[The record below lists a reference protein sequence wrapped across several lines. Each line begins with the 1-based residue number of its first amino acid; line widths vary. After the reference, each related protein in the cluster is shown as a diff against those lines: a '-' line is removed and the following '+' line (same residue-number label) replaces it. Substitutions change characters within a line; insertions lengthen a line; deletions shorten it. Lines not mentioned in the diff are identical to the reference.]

1 MKLDLSKY
9 HEDDICDVYENRL
22 CDNCGDCLFTDGK
35 DSRAI
40 NIESIAKNLEEN
52 KYLEEEYKKMIE
64 MIKEE
69 HNYEEEASNKKEEE
83 YESEENTD
91 LDYVDAF
98 DNIVYI
104 DDLEYLEEDF
114 DDDTE
119 EVFPGFRRLKK
130 K

>member
-22 CDNCGDCLFTDGK
+22 CDNCGDCLFTDGR

-40 NIESIAKNLEEN
+40 NIESIAKNLDEN

-69 HNYEEEASNKKEEE
+69 HNYEEEETKTFDFSILDSDD
-83 YESEENTD
+83 SE
-91 LDYVDAF
+91 YVDAF
-98 DNIVYI
+98 DHIEYI
-104 DDLEYLEEDF
+104 DDLDFEAEEDLESL
-114 DDDTE
+114 TE
-119 EVFPGFRRLKK
+119 EIFPGVRKIKK
-130 K
+130 V

>member
-22 CDNCGDCLFTDGK
+22 CDNCGDCLFTDGR

-40 NIESIAKNLEEN
+40 NIESIAKNLDEN

-69 HNYEEEASNKKEEE
+69 HNYEEEEETKTFDFSILDSDD
-83 YESEENTD
+83 SE
-91 LDYVDAF
+91 YVDAF
-98 DNIVYI
+98 DHIEYI
-104 DDLEYLEEDF
+104 DDLDFEAEEDF
-114 DDDTE
+114 EDLTE
-119 EVFPGFRRLKK
+119 EVFPGVRRIKK
-130 K
+130 A

>member
-22 CDNCGDCLFTDGK
+22 CDNCGDCLFTDGR

-40 NIESIAKNLEEN
+40 NIESIAKNLDEN

-69 HNYEEEASNKKEEE
+69 HNYEEEEAKTFDFSILDSDD
-83 YESEENTD
+83 SE
-91 LDYVDAF
+91 YVDAF
-98 DNIVYI
+98 DHIEYI
-104 DDLEYLEEDF
+104 DDLDFEAEEDLESL
-114 DDDTE
+114 TE
-119 EVFPGFRRLKK
+119 EIFPGVRKIKK
-130 K
+130 A

>member
-64 MIKEE
+64 LLKEE
-69 HNYEEEASNKKEEE
+69 HDYKEEE
-83 YESEENTD
+83 SFDYSLLDDESSE
-91 LDYVDAF
+91 YIDAF
-98 DNIVYI
+98 ENIEYL
-104 DDLEYLEEDF
+104 DDLNFDEEEDF
-114 DDDTE
+114 DSITE
-119 EVFPGFRRLKK
+119 EIFPGVRKLKK

>member
-22 CDNCGDCLFTDGK
+22 CDNCGDCLFTDGR

-40 NIESIAKNLEEN
+40 NIESIAKNLDEN

-69 HNYEEEASNKKEEE
+69 HNYEEEAKAFDFSILDSDD
-83 YESEENTD
+83 SE
-91 LDYVDAF
+91 YVDAF
-98 DNIVYI
+98 DHIEYI
-104 DDLEYLEEDF
+104 DDLDFEAEEDLESL
-114 DDDTE
+114 TE
-119 EVFPGFRRLKK
+119 EIFPGVRKIKK
-130 K
+130 V

>member
-22 CDNCGDCLFTDGK
+22 CDNCGDCLFTDGR

-40 NIESIAKNLEEN
+40 NIESIAKNLDEN

-69 HNYEEEASNKKEEE
+69 HNYEEEEETKTFDFSILDSDD
-83 YESEENTD
+83 SE
-91 LDYVDAF
+91 YVDAF
-98 DNIVYI
+98 DHIEYI
-104 DDLEYLEEDF
+104 DDLDFEAEEDLESL
-114 DDDTE
+114 TE
-119 EVFPGFRRLKK
+119 EIFPGVRKIKK
-130 K
+130 V